1 MTADTGRPLRA
12 DARRN
17 RDSILQTAVRV
28 FAEQGLGANLDA
40 IAKQAGVGS
49 ATLYRNFPTREALIE
64 AAYRNELGHL
74 WESAPA
80 LLAEHP
86 PLEALREWMNLFLD
100 YATAKL
106 GMADALRAAIE
117 SGRNPYS
124 DTRRMMLEAI
134 GALLAA
140 CRKAGV
146 IASDAE
152 PSDILAGVTGV
163 ALASGSPDQRGQAGR
178 LLDLLVA
185 GLRAVTT

>member
-1 MTADTGRPLRA
+1 VAAADGKPLRA
-12 DARRN
+12 DAQRN

-28 FAEQGLGANLDA
+28 FAVQGLDANLDG
-40 IAKQAGVGS
+40 IARQAGVGS

-74 WESAPA
+74 WQAASA
-80 LLAEHP
+80 LLAEQP
-86 PLEALREWMNLFLD
+86 PLEALREWMTRFLD

-106 GMADALRAAIE
+106 GMADVLRAVIE

-134 GALLAA
+134 GALLDA
-140 CRKAGV
+140 CRGAGV
-146 IASDAE
+146 IAGDIDPA
-152 PSDILAGVTGV
+152 DILAGVTGV
-163 ALASGSPDQRGQAGR
+163 ALASGNPDQREQAGR

-185 GLRAVTT
+185 GLRSTKA

>member
-1 MTADTGRPLRA
+1 VAVTAGRPLRA
-12 DARRN
+12 DAQRN
-17 RDSILQTAVRV
+17 RDSILETAVRV
-28 FAEQGLGANLDA
+28 FAERGLDANLDG
-40 IAKQAGVGS
+40 IARQAGVGS

-86 PLEALREWMNLFLD
+86 PLQALREWMTRFLD

-106 GMADALRAAIE
+106 GMADALRAVIE

-134 GALLAA
+134 GALLDA
-140 CRKAGV
+140 CREAGV
-146 IASDAE
+146 IAGDID

-163 ALASGSPDQRGQAGR
+163 ALASGNPGQREQAGR

-185 GLRAVTT
+185 GLRSTKA